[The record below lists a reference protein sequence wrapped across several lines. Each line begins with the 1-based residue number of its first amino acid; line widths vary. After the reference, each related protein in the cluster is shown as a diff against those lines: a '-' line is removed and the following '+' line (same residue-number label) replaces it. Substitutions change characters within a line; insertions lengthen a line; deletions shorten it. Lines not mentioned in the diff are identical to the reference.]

1 MKKRRIVE
9 IESIGTED
17 LIEAIAERVIEQMGE
32 LSGLALTASCTPC
45 EERWLTTSEVLEE
58 LKISRP
64 TLDNMRRNNDIK
76 FIRIGRGYR
85 YQLTSLSN
93 EAR

>member
-9 IESIGTED
+9 VESIGTED

-32 LSGLALTASCTPC
+32 LSGLALTAPCTPC

-64 TLDNMRRNNDIK
+64 TLDNMRRNQEVE
-76 FIRIGRGYR
+76 FIRVGRGYR
-85 YQLTSLSN
+85 YRLPQK
-93 EAR
+93 

>member
-1 MKKRRIVE
+1 MKKRRVVE
-9 IESIGTED
+9 VESIGTED

-32 LSGLALTASCTPC
+32 LSGLALTSPCTPC

-64 TLDNMRRNNDIK
+64 TLDNMRRNKDIE
-76 FIRIGRGYR
+76 FMRVGRGYR
-85 YQLTSLSN
+85 YRLP
-93 EAR
+93 

>member
-9 IESIGTED
+9 VESIGTED

-32 LSGLALTASCTPC
+32 FSGLALTAPCTPC

-64 TLDNMRRNNDIK
+64 TLDNMRRNKDIE
-76 FIRIGRGYR
+76 FMRVGRGYR
-85 YQLTSLSN
+85 YRLP
-93 EAR
+93 

>member
-9 IESIGTED
+9 VESIGTEA

-32 LSGLALTASCTPC
+32 FGGLALSAPCTPC

-64 TLDNMRRNNDIK
+64 TLDNMRRNKDIE
-76 FIRIGRGYR
+76 FMRVGRGYR
-85 YQLTSLSN
+85 YRLPG
-93 EAR
+93 

>member
-9 IESIGTED
+9 VESIGTED

-32 LSGLALTASCTPC
+32 LSGLALTSPCTPC

-64 TLDNMRRNNDIK
+64 TLDNMRRNKDIE
-76 FIRIGRGYR
+76 FMRVGRGYR
-85 YQLTSLSN
+85 YRLP
-93 EAR
+93 